1 MKKKLLTVTVGV
13 CLMVALVGCGAKET
27 ATVGSE
33 SKANK
38 SEVGAVASDI
48 ASDAVDAA
56 IDALESTTE
65 YGTEETT
72 EVVEETTETVVEEQ
86 ATETTEAVEET
97 VTEETTENVVKEVT
111 GEEAD
116 FPKVFTDDDPR
127 TNAMIDVYA
136 AYGKTFDSSKGKLY
150 CWNIEGTPLVRI
162 TADTEP
168 YYTVKQLMSDDNN
181 EISSFAT
188 VSTVDGEKEVL
199 LLETEEVTAYAYTL
213 GGYMIEIEEQAK
225 AINSVEDLQHYV
237 DLIRFE

>member
-13 CLMVALVGCGAKET
+13 CLMLALAGCGAKET

-33 SKANK
+33 SKADK
-38 SEVGAVASDI
+38 IEAGTAVGEI
-48 ASDAVDAA
+48 ASGAVDAA
-56 IDALESTTE
+56 IDATEVTTE

-72 EVVEETTETVVEEQ
+72 EVVEET
-86 ATETTEAVEET
+86 ATEET
-97 VTEETTENVVKEVT
+97 VTEETTETVEETTEEIAEEVT

-127 TNAMIDVYA
+127 TNAMTDIYA
-136 AYGKTFDSSKGKLY
+136 AYGETFDSSKGKLY

-162 TADTEP
+162 TAGTEL
-168 YYTVKQLMSDDNN
+168 YDTVKQLMSDDNN

-199 LLETEEVTAYAYTL
+199 LLATEEVTVYAYTL

-225 AINSVEDLQHYV
+225 VINSVEDLQHYV

>member
-38 SEVGAVASDI
+38 SEVGAVVSDI
-48 ASDAVDAA
+48 AFDAVDAA
-56 IDALESTTE
+56 IDAVESTTE

-97 VTEETTENVVKEVT
+97 VAEETASAHEGYPT
-111 GEEAD
+111 
-116 FPKVFTDDDPR
+116 VFANDDPR
-127 TNAMIDVYA
+127 TSEVVDLQALLGDADMRMYVWAGDEAPIITMYPTTENYETVKEAVTLD
-136 AYGKTFDSSKGKLY
+136 
-150 CWNIEGTPLVRI
+150 IEGI
-162 TADTEP
+162 E
-168 YYTVKQLMSDDNN
+168 
-181 EISSFAT
+181 SFAT
-188 VSTVDGEKEVL
+188 VSTDEGEKEVVL
-199 LLETEEVTAYAYTL
+199 VTTANDDGTVSYEYVYTL
-213 GGYMIEIEEQAK
+213 GSCTIKVDDTVSHCVEA
-225 AINSVEDLQHYV
+225 AEDLQYFV